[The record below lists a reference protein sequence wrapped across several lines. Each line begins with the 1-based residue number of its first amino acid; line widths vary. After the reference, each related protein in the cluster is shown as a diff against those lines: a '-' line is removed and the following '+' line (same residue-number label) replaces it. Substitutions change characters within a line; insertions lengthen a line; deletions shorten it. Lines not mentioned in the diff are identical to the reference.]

1 MRMASILKVW
11 QACSTASI
19 TPSTW
24 YFSHMARVFSMRPS
38 LGVITEQL
46 MSR

>member
-1 MRMASILKVW
+1 MLKVW